1 MASDTLYFTQSTLS
15 LVREKLAARLKSR
28 PSSANLR
35 ACASRMDDILSR
47 LGSPSENE
55 NLEYDIQELMDDEA
69 WLAELFVDLK
79 PEVGE
84 TVYCK
89 LDDWTAPFIR
99 VHLSEVWKHDAYF
112 MNEARLRDGRHRVH
126 FPKPFTRIQVLDAG
140 WIKYQNYT
148 PSGELASF
156 LGLSSGKLSAIMK
169 VCMYAFAEIEGLD
182 DIDTSVFGHMITN
195 NPRALIM
202 FDQTSGVYYMLQ
214 LGDPDDENGSA
225 TKFVYK
231 IYQDGEQVDCRSF
244 DLKHLQALNELL
256 M

>member
-47 LGSPSENE
+47 LGSPSEKD
-55 NLEYDIQELMDDEA
+55 NLEYDILELMHDEA
-69 WLAELFVDLK
+69 WLAELFVDIK

-84 TVYCK
+84 TVFCK
-89 LDDWTAPFIR
+89 LDGWTAPFTR
-99 VHLSEVWKHDAYF
+99 LNLSEIWQ
-112 MNEARLRDGRHRVH
+112 LPDGRHRVH
-126 FPKPFTRIQVLDAG
+126 LPKSSTQIQMLDAG
-140 WIKYQNYT
+140 WIKYQNYA

-156 LGLSSGKLSAIMK
+156 LGLSSSKLSAIMK

-182 DIDTSVFGHMITN
+182 DIETSVFGHMITN

-202 FDQTSGVYYMLQ
+202 FDQTSGVDYMLE
-214 LGDPDDENGSA
+214 LGDSDDENGSA

-244 DLKHLQALNELL
+244 DLKHLQALKELL